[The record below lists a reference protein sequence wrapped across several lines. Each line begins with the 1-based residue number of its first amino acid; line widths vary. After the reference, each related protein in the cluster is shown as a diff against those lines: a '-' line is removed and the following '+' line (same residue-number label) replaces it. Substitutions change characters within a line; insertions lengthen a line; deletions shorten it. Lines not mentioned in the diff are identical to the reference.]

1 MFTHSNGEKSQPPR
15 WRLPPGHQELLR
27 SVLDG
32 AATGKNVTPEQ
43 RAVVRQIC
51 SAPEEMNLAPED
63 FLIAFKL
70 ALSNA
75 ANEAGLAPGPERN
88 ELLEKMVSACIEE
101 FYRESTPRDAR
112 QSMDRQEAAGGY

>member
-1 MFTHSNGEKSQPPR
+1 MFTHSNADESQPPR
-15 WRLPPGHQELLR
+15 WRLPPAHQQLLR

-43 RAVVRQIC
+43 RAVIRQIY
-51 SAPEEMNLAPED
+51 SAPEKKHFAPED

-70 ALSNA
+70 ALTNA

-88 ELLEKMVSACIEE
+88 ELLERMVSACIEE
-101 FYRESTPRDAR
+101 FYRAPIPTDGR
-112 QSMDRQEAAGGY
+112 QSVDRQELAGGF

>member
-1 MFTHSNGEKSQPPR
+1 
-15 WRLPPGHQELLR
+15 
-27 SVLDG
+27 
-32 AATGKNVTPEQ
+32 
-43 RAVVRQIC
+43 
-51 SAPEEMNLAPED
+51 MNFAPED

-101 FYRESTPRDAR
+101 FYRESTPRGGR
-112 QSMDRQEAAGGY
+112 QSMDRQEAASGY